1 MNPDVV
7 QKLLPLALA
16 FIMFYLGLTLALADF
31 RRVAQRPAALATGLL
46 GQLLLVPLAA
56 LAVATLAGLEPLMA
70 VGLMV
75 LAACPG
81 GVSSGLLTHLA
92 RGDTALSISLTAV
105 SSLVSMLT
113 LPLILNLSLQHFMG
127 SSLQAQLPLFPMVRS
142 IFLLTTLPVLLGMAL
157 RWKYPQWA
165 SRVVP
170 TASKVATTLFVL
182 IVLATFWD
190 QREVLFQHLPTLGPA
205 TLLLNAVVLSATYG
219 LATQARLQHNDRI
232 AVVTEC
238 GLQNS
243 ALGIFVCLQLLAS
256 PAMSAPSV
264 VYALLMNAGAIVF
277 VLLMRRRRGLGASA
291 A

>member
-1 MNPDVV
+1 VNPEVV

-16 FIMFYLGLTLALADF
+16 FIMFYLGMTLALADF
-31 RRVAQRPAALATGLL
+31 RRVAQRPTALAVGLT

-56 LAVATLAGLEPLMA
+56 FAVASLTGLDPLMA

-105 SSLVSMLT
+105 TSLVSMLT

-127 SSLQAQLPLFPMVRS
+127 SSLQAQLPLAPMVRS

-157 RWKYPQWA
+157 RWKAPNA
-165 SRVVP
+165 VSRWVP

-190 QREVLFQHLPTLGPA
+190 QREVLLMHLPTLGPA
-205 TLLLNAVVLSATYG
+205 TLLLNAVVLGSAYA
-219 LATQARLQHNDRI
+219 LATKARLQHGDRI

-264 VYALLMNAGAIVF
+264 VYALLMNAGGIAF
-277 VLLMRRRRGLGASA
+277 VLLMRRRRGLGTVA